1 VVNCS
6 GHTFPV
12 EKHLLDDAWAQSLD
26 VNEVERG
33 LLAEEGLLTS
43 LDQLDTRVRR
53 VVVIEDDGDAR
64 RLLRRVLQA
73 RGEYQIHEAAGGRE
87 GIELVRRHRP
97 DLVLLDLMMPDIDG
111 FQVLETIRA
120 DKDLADTRIIVIT
133 AKTLSASERRRLG
146 DQIESLLQKGSF
158 LDDDLLEE
166 ILATLQ

>member
-1 VVNCS
+1 
-6 GHTFPV
+6 
-12 EKHLLDDAWAQSLD
+12 
-26 VNEVERG
+26 
-33 LLAEEGLLTS
+33 
-43 LDQLDTRVRR
+43 
-53 VVVIEDDGDAR
+53 
-64 RLLRRVLQA
+64 
-73 RGEYQIHEAAGGRE
+73 
-87 GIELVRRHRP
+87 
-97 DLVLLDLMMPDIDG
+97 MMPDIDG